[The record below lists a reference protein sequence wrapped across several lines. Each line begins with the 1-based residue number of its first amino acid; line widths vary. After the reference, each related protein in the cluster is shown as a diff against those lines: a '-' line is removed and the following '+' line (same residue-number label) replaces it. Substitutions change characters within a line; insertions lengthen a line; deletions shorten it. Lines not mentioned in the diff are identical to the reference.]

1 MQSPNQ
7 NQSAIPGSADAQQ
20 ADQMSPKAF
29 AESMKQK
36 TQTFLEE
43 VMKAVNEAPDGE
55 WIEGSEEGVRDLSA
69 EFRKAVFQAAVQ
81 GRVDA
86 AEAAFSPSTGD
97 SDRSGHAATGHEESA
112 E

>member
-1 MQSPNQ
+1 MQSTNQ
-7 NQSAIPGSADAQQ
+7 NQAAVPGSAAAQQ
-20 ADQMSPKAF
+20 VTQMSPKAF

-43 VMKAVNEAPDGE
+43 VMKTVNEAPDGE

-69 EFRKAVFQAAVQ
+69 EFRKAAFQAAVQ

-86 AEAAFSPSTGD
+86 AEAAFSPSAGD
-97 SDRSGHAATGHEESA
+97 CDRSGHSAAGDQKSA

>member
-1 MQSPNQ
+1 MQSTNPNPP
-7 NQSAIPGSADAQQ
+7 AIPGSADAQQ
-20 ADQMSPKAF
+20 ATQMSPKAF
-29 AESMKQK
+29 AESMEQK
-36 TQTFLEE
+36 MQTFLEE
-43 VMKAVNEAPDGE
+43 VMATVNGASDGG

-97 SDRSGHAATGHEESA
+97 SDRSGHAATGHQESA

>member
-1 MQSPNQ
+1 MKSTNRNLPANPV
-7 NQSAIPGSADAQQ
+7 AADALQ
-20 ADQMSPKAF
+20 ATQMSPQQF

-36 TQTFLEE
+36 TQRYLEE
-43 VMKAVNEAPDGE
+43 VMRTVNEAPDGR

-86 AEAAFSPSTGD
+86 AEAAFSPSAGD
-97 SDRSGHAATGHEESA
+97 FDRSGHAAASDQESA